1 MTNEEQLLIAI
12 KADTTNLM
20 SGLKT
25 ASTGIGNFSKKIA
38 GIGKGMTIAGAA
50 ITAGFAMAIKT
61 ASGFE
66 QSMAN
71 VASVAGATK
80 EELNMLSD
88 AARKQGEESVYSA
101 SQAADAMY
109 YLGSAGMEV
118 NEIIGALASTMSLAA
133 ATQSDLAFTSEAVA
147 STLSQ
152 YNLEANEAGRVSN
165 VFAAAISGS
174 QATMEKLKTSM
185 SYVGPMAASMGM
197 TLEDT
202 VGILTNL
209 YNAGY
214 DGSKAGTALRMAF
227 AKMLDPVGKTAD
239 TMERLEVAI
248 VDSEGVMRPF
258 KDIINDLGE
267 AGMSAGDAM
276 QIFGTRAGPTMLA
289 LVSQG
294 QGAIEDMTEEVT
306 GTQKAFEMTETQIDT
321 FQGTMKLLNSAF
333 EEFQITLVQDL
344 MPALRPF
351 IEHITEIIKKV
362 SDWIKVN
369 PELAANI
376 TKIAAVIGGI
386 CIVGGPILM
395 AVAAFGGVATAIA
408 AIISPIG
415 LVVVAV
421 AGLAIAWKTN
431 FMGIQDKTKAVV
443 EFLKGLF
450 AKLVKFA
457 SDSFGRLIK
466 IIDAVKKAITS
477 IIESFKNI
485 KLGSNKVSVSGIG
498 NIQESIAQATKG
510 LPSHQKGISYVPET
524 GLAYLHEGEGVLD
537 REENRAYR
545 SGGAKSYTI
554 NINNPVVRDDGDIDK
569 IKQQVREVMNETTR
583 QFNRTGNVL
592 IPGMA

>member
-1 MTNEEQLLIAI
+1 MTNEEQILIAI

-20 SGLKT
+20 SGLKV
-25 ASTGIGNFSKKIA
+25 AESGVANFNKKVSN
-38 GIGKGMTIAGAA
+38 IGKGMTVGGA
-50 ITAGFAMAIKT
+50 IIVAGFAKAIKT
-61 ASGFE
+61 ASEFE

-71 VASVAGATK
+71 VASVAGAST
-80 EELNMLSD
+80 EEQKKLSD

-101 SQAADAMY
+101 SQAADAQY
-109 YLGSAGMEV
+109 YLASAGMETD
-118 NEIIGALASTMSLAA
+118 EIIAALAGTMNLAA
-133 ATQSDLAFTSEAVA
+133 ATGSDLAFTSEAVA
-147 STLSQ
+147 ATLSQ
-152 YNLEANEAGRVSN
+152 YGLEASEAGRVSN

-174 QATMEKLKTSM
+174 QATMDKLKTSM

-227 AKMLDPVGKTAD
+227 AKMLDPAGKTAD

-248 VDSEGVMRPF
+248 VDSEGAMRPF

-267 AGMSAGDAM
+267 VGMSAGDAM

-294 QGAIEDMTEEVT
+294 QGAIESMTEEVT

-362 SDWIKVN
+362 SDWIKEN
-369 PELAANI
+369 PELSASI
-376 TKIAAVIGGI
+376 TKVAAIIGAAAL
-386 CIVGGPILM
+386 VGGPLLM
-395 AVAAFGGVATAIA
+395 AVAAFGGIATAIT
-408 AIISPIG
+408 AIGTIATGPIG
-415 LVVVAV
+415 LLILAV
-421 AGLAIAWKTN
+421 GVLALAWKN
-431 FMGIQDKTKAVV
+431 DFGGIQDKVKSVIAFV
-443 EFLKGLF
+443 KNLF
-450 AKLVKFA
+450 NGFIDFMKRIKDKI
-457 SDSFGRLIK
+457 SNIIDGIKK
-466 IIDAVKKAITS
+466 IITS
-477 IIESFKNI
+477 VKNI
-485 KLGSNKVSVSGIG
+485 KLGSG
-498 NIQESIAQATKG
+498 EASINVKSSIEQATKG
-510 LPSHQKGISYVPET
+510 LPSHQEGISYVPKT
-524 GLAYLHEGEGVLD
+524 GLALLHEGEGVLN
-537 REENRAYR
+537 REENQAYQA
-545 SGGAKSYTI
+545 SGKREI
-554 NINNPVVRDDGDIDK
+554 NITIDK
-569 IKQQVREVMNETTR
+569 IIVGDNVDESAMRRMAERVFEDAAR

>member
-1 MTNEEQLLIAI
+1 MTAEEQLLIAI

-25 ASTGIGNFSKKIA
+25 AGTGISNFNKQVSN
-38 GIGKGMTIAGAA
+38 IGKGMTVAGAV
-50 ITAGFAMAIKT
+50 IVAGFAKAIKT
-61 ASGFE
+61 ASQFE

-71 VASVAGATK
+71 VASVAGAST
-80 EELNMLSD
+80 EEQKKLSD
-88 AARKQGEESVYSA
+88 AAREQGEESVYSA
-101 SQAADAMY
+101 SQAADAQY
-109 YLGSAGMEV
+109 FLASAGMET
-118 NEIIGALASTMSLAA
+118 NEIIAALAGTMNLAA
-133 ATQSDLAFTSEAVA
+133 ATGSDLAFTSEAVA
-147 STLSQ
+147 ATLSQ
-152 YNLEANEAGRVSN
+152 YGLEASEAGRVSN

-174 QATMEKLKTSM
+174 QATMDKLKTSM

-197 TLEDT
+197 TFEDT

-227 AKMLDPVGKTAD
+227 AKMLDPAGKTAD

-248 VDSEGVMRPF
+248 VDSEGAMRPF

-267 AGMSAGDAM
+267 VGMSAGDAM

-294 QGAIEDMTEEVT
+294 QGAIESMTEEVT

-415 LVVVAV
+415 LVIAAV
-421 AGLAIAWKTN
+421 AGLGIAWATN
-431 FMGIQDKTKAVV
+431 FGGIQDKTKAVV
-443 EFLKGLF
+443 GAIKNIFTGLINFIKGI
-450 AKLVKFA
+450 A
-457 SDSFGRLIK
+457 
-466 IIDAVKKAITS
+466 S
-477 IIESFKNI
+477 IIAKI
-485 KLGSNKVSVSGIG
+485 LTGIG
-498 NIQESIAQATKG
+498 NTIVNLINKIKSIKLSSG
-510 LPSHQKGISYVPET
+510 LSEEYEYAGVRGKSIPSHQKGISYVPET
-524 GLAYLHEGEGVLD
+524 GLALLHEGEAVIPKGQ
-537 REENRAYR
+537 NAYDQR
-545 SGGAKSYTI
+545 KSYSPTLI
-554 NINNPVVRDDGDIDK
+554 IEKIIIEGDGDESK
-569 IKQQVREVMNETTR
+569 IRRVVKQTFEEATKE
-583 QFNRTGNVL
+583 FARTGNVL